1 MNTSPNCTVVL
12 LEDNTEVQV
21 RGFGLVHPFHNP
33 SPKSPQAKLCQ
44 SFPSSQ
50 GQDPHNLSAPSG
62 LSCFLPLLQT
72 LRAAYHARSCLG
84 EQTWNSLSGTGLT
97 CGQLLHFFPSLL
109 SNVNLSATSCDD
121 LCIKL
126 QPWPL
131 TSLIH
136 ISCFVLL
143 SSHHLTHRLCM

>member
-1 MNTSPNCTVVL
+1 MSTHSATPPPRVLSPNSS
-12 LEDNTEVQV
+12 
-21 RGFGLVHPFHNP
+21 RASHPV
-33 SPKSPQAKLCQ
+33 A
-44 SFPSSQ
+44 SQ

-72 LRAAYHARSCLG
+72 LRAACHARSCLG
-84 EQTWNSLSGTGLT
+84 EQTWNILSGTGLT

-109 SNVNLSATSCDD
+109 SNINLSATSCND

-143 SSHHLTHRLCM
+143 SSHHLTHHLCMWLLHFLKVCLYLTRR